1 MTRRARYL
9 LALAAVTVPLH
20 FFRLSEP
27 RSVVFDE
34 SWFGEFVNAYVGSG
48 AYFFDIH
55 PPHAKLLVAGVSW
68 LGGYR
73 GDQEFGAIHRPI
85 TKVSPAL
92 LRLVPALE
100 GTLIPLLVFGLL
112 IQLQASDWG
121 ALLGALAIALDNA
134 LLIQTRI
141 LVLDGVLVASTLGA
155 LSCYLAARNARG
167 TARLVWAIAS
177 GMCVG
182 LAVGTKLTG
191 LSALAMVGLC
201 GIAAWLRDRRF
212 AVLRTLAGDALAV
225 TAAAV
230 AVYAAGWW
238 LHFALLTEPGPGDRW
253 GAPTGHWLADTFAVQ
268 AQMWNANTGLSATHG
283 YASAWWSWP
292 LMLRAVSYWSE
303 DGSHLFFLGNPVV
316 WWGSAVGLVLVLAA
330 PPLRALTEPSP
341 GDPERAWPALL
352 WIPVC
357 GWAVSYAPLA
367 GVSRV
372 LFLYHYLTPLVFGV
386 IAVALWLDHSGWW
399 TRPGGWREQRRSV
412 WLTIAA
418 LGLGFALISPFTL
431 SYVKAPDY
439 QRAIYSAMPGWR

>member
-1 MTRRARYL
+1 M
-9 LALAAVTVPLH
+9 PLH

-34 SWFGEFVNAYVGSG
+34 SWFGEFVNAYVSSG
-48 AYFFDIH
+48 AYFFDVH
-55 PPHAKLLVAGVSW
+55 PPHAKLLVAGAAA

-92 LRLVPALE
+92 LRLVPALA
-100 GTLIPLLVFGLL
+100 GTLIPLLVFALL

-141 LVLDGVLVASTLGA
+141 LVLDGVLVAATLGA
-155 LSCYLAARNARG
+155 LSCYLAALNARG
-167 TARLVWAIAS
+167 APRLVWTLAS
-177 GMCVG
+177 GLCVG

-191 LSALAMVGLC
+191 LAALAMVGLC

-212 AVLRTLAGDALAV
+212 SVLRTLAGDAFAV
-225 TAAAV
+225 TAAAL

-238 LHFALLTEPGPGDRW
+238 LHFALLSEPGPGDRW
-253 GAPTGHWLADTFAVQ
+253 GAPTGDWLADTLTVQ
-268 AQMWNANTGLSATHG
+268 VRMWGANTGLPASHG
-283 YASAWWSWP
+283 YASPWWSWP
-292 LMLRAVSYWSE
+292 LMLRAVSYWSGS
-303 DGSHLFFLGNPVV
+303 GSHLFFLGNPVV
-316 WWGSAVGLVLVLAA
+316 WWGTAVGLVLVLAA
-330 PPLRALTEPSP
+330 LPLRALTEPAP
-341 GDPERAWPALL
+341 GDPERAWPAQL

-357 GWAVSYAPLA
+357 GWLISYAPLS

-399 TRPGGWREQRRSV
+399 TRPGSWREQRGSV
-412 WLTIAA
+412 WLTVAA
-418 LGLGFALISPFTL
+418 LVLGFALISPFTL

-439 QRAIYSAMPGWR
+439 QRTVYTSVPGWR